1 MRKQLL
7 LIALLFLP
15 LCLVAQEQDDSN
27 SAGKE
32 AKRSSSRILTGLSG
46 GMMLH
51 AGYMFSDSPDKIFSN
66 TGLGNPDYVK
76 ALPKDGAC
84 FGLGGTLRLHL
95 IDHIHLG
102 AEGHVSTMPLMKTG
116 SNVRNAWGGALCDYY
131 FNLGNVR
138 PILGM
143 TVGGGAMRRLYV
155 PDKEAVAVPAGTTD
169 STYYNASYT
178 RTPFFLMDPYVG
190 MEIGLGSHM
199 AIIVRIDY
207 LLAFG
212 TSKSSLSENVQWS
225 NFMTP
230 GGPRLYVGILF
241 GKLKK

>member
-1 MRKQLL
+1 MRKQLFI
-7 LIALLFLP
+7 IALLFLP
-15 LCLVAQEQDDSN
+15 LCLMAQEQEDN
-27 SAGKE
+27 APARKE
-32 AKRSSSRILTGLSG
+32 DKRSSTRIFTGFSG
-46 GMMLH
+46 GMLLH
-51 AGYMFSDSPDKIFSN
+51 AGYMFSDSPDKIFSS
-66 TGLGNPDYVK
+66 TGLGNPEYVK

-84 FGLGGTLRLHL
+84 LGLGGALRMHL

-102 AEGHVSTMPLMKTG
+102 AEGYVSTMPLMKTG
-116 SNVRNAWGGALCDYY
+116 SNVRTAWGGALCDYY

-138 PILGM
+138 PMLGM

-155 PDKEAVAVPAGTTD
+155 PDKEAVSVPAGTTD

-190 MEIGLGSHM
+190 VEIGLSSHM

-212 TSKSSLSENVQWS
+212 TSKSSLSQNVQWS

-230 GGPRLYVGILF
+230 SGPRLYVGIMF
-241 GKLKK
+241 GKLKR